1 MPQFDFA
8 RVALPQ
14 IVWLLFSFG
23 ILFLLMRAMLPKVAG
38 VAEKRAGTISGDL
51 DAAEQARLDAETRR
65 EAYEAAIAKTRA
77 EAQGLVDA
85 AKTDAGKANE
95 ARMKAADEAIA
106 AKTAAAEADLHKAK
120 DAALTKLDGIAADA
134 TQDIVERLTGTRP
147 AETEAASA
155 VAAARA

>member
-38 VAEKRAGTISGDL
+38 VAERRSGTIGGDL
-51 DAAEQARLDAETRR
+51 NAAEQARLDAETRR
-65 EAYEAAIAKTRA
+65 EAYEAGIARTRA
-77 EAQGLVDA
+77 DAQAMVDA
-85 AKTDAGKANE
+85 AKVDAGKANE
-95 ARMKAADEAIA
+95 VKMKAADAAIA
-106 AKTAAAEADLHKAK
+106 EKIAAAEAELRDAK
-120 DAALTKLDGIAADA
+120 DAALVKLDGIAADA

-147 AETEAASA
+147 VEAEAASA